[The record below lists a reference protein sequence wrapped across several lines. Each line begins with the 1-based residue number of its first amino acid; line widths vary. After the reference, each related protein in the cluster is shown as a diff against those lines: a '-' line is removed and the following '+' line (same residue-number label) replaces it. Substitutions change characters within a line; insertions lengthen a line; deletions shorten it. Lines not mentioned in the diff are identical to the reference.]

1 MKIDLTNV
9 GNGYALDNYEMTI
22 LKGSHIHK
30 GIIKANNDTNSSF
43 NYLMISM
50 NVFNAL
56 DSHPMF
62 VSWSDAK
69 YIDGPYYVGRLGT
82 FECYVDLY
90 LPPNTILMQYDK
102 QIARDN
108 KIDNILNDVDVLNEV
123 EIVIDGL

>member
-1 MKIDLTNV
+1 MKINLTNV
-9 GNGYALDNYEMTI
+9 GNGYVLDNYEMMI

-30 GIIKANNDTNSSF
+30 GIIKANHDTNSSF
-43 NYLMISM
+43 NYLVISM

-56 DSHPMF
+56 DAHPMF
-62 VSWSDAK
+62 TSWSDAK
-69 YIDGPYYVGRLGT
+69 YIDGPYYVGRFGT